1 MDPWVKDLALPQ
13 TWMQLGS
20 CIAVAVDSAPI
31 RTPAQELPYAAG
43 VAIKKKK
50 KKEKKKIIQTG
61 ICEKWTHRHRKKLV
75 VIDGKRKGGGG
86 N

>member
-13 TWMQLGS
+13 AWIQLGS
-20 CIAVAVDSAPI
+20 RIAVAVDSAPI
-31 RTPAQELPYAAG
+31 WTPAQELPYASG
-43 VAIKKKK
+43 VAIKRK
-50 KKEKKKIIQTG
+50 KKEKKKIIQMG

-75 VIDGKRKGGGG
+75 VINGKRKGGGG